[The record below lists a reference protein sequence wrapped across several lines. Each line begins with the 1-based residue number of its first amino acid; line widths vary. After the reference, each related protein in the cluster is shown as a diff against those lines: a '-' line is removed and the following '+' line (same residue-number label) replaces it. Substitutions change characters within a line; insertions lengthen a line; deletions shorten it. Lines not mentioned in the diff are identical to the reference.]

1 MHYRRLG
8 RSGLKVSE
16 ISLGTW
22 LTIGGQL
29 DETSSKQLIR
39 AAFDQGINFFDC
51 ADINGNGE
59 AELVLGRSI
68 ADLPRS
74 ELILSSKVFYPT
86 SSGPNGRGLSRKHI
100 MESVHT
106 SLHRMGIDY
115 LDLYFCHRYDPD
127 TPIEEVVRTMDILI
141 RQGKILYWGTSE
153 WEPYQITHANGI
165 AREEGLTPPTME
177 QPQYNMFTRENV
189 EVRLAPLCKEVG
201 LGLTVWGPL
210 QFGIL
215 SGKYNDGIPAG
226 SRAAR
231 EEMSWMHDHLTP
243 EKIATVRK
251 LTALAS
257 SLGVTTAQLAIA
269 WLLRRKDVSTVITGA
284 TRPEQI
290 DENLV
295 AGELHDHL
303 SEETLDQIEQIL
315 GNMPV

>member
-22 LTIGGQL
+22 LNVGGLL
-29 DETSSKQLIR
+29 DEAESKKLIR
-39 AAFDQGINFFDC
+39 AAFDQGINYFDC

-59 AELVLGRSI
+59 AEQILGRAA

-74 ELILSSKVFYPT
+74 ELVLSSKVFYPT

-106 SLHRMGIDY
+106 SLKRMGTDY

-127 TPIEEVVRTMDILI
+127 TPIDEVVRTMDILI

-153 WEPYQITHANGI
+153 WDAYQIAQAIGTAH
-165 AREEGLTPPTME
+165 EDGLTPPSME
-177 QPQYNMFTRENV
+177 QPQYNMFNRENV
-189 EVRLAPLCKEVG
+189 EVKLAPLCKEMG
-201 LGLTVWGPL
+201 LGLTVWAPL
-210 QFGIL
+210 LHGIL
-215 SGKYNDGIPAG
+215 SGKYNDGVPTG
-226 SRAAR
+226 SRASR
-231 EEMSWMHDHLTP
+231 EEMAWMLDHLTVD
-243 EKIATVRK
+243 KIAKVRQ
-251 LTALAS
+251 LTLLAS
-257 SLGVTTAQLAIA
+257 THGMTTAQLAIA
-269 WLLRRKDVSTVITGA
+269 WLLRRKEVSTVITGA

-290 DENLV
+290 DENLL

-303 SEETLDQIEQIL
+303 GEEILDQIEQIL